1 MNNTQ
6 VNEEVLSLI
15 SDQIDD
21 INEETEYYTKL
32 LEKLIDSED
41 KSILRDIILSKKKH
55 LCILKDMVYR
65 LKGSRP
71 IDTEPK
77 QTEAPASNF
86 PSEFKKAALKELSN
100 SEIYR
105 SLVFDFLNQSI
116 RDSFTE
122 IMTDCQN
129 NSLKLSVLLTKYS

>member
-1 MNNTQ
+1 MNNTR

-15 SDQIDD
+15 SDQIDN

-71 IDTEPK
+71 KDAEPE
-77 QTEAPASNF
+77 QTEAPTSNL

-122 IMTDCQN
+122 IMIDCQN
-129 NSLKLSVLLTKYS
+129 NSVKFSVLLTKYS